1 MKRIYLSLIFVFAC
15 TGVFAQANY
24 DDFVGTWVY
33 QKNDTVF
40 KIKLQKGTMI
50 YKTMENS
57 AKVFG
62 GYFLSVK
69 GVVKEDYIKTLPATW
84 EAGILAPLGNIYI
97 NAISDTPNYLGF
109 TFYDQRKKH
118 INGTGIPGGKM
129 WLLAPDKLH
138 WTLNEEE
145 GLWAILEG
153 SGEDMTP
160 RGFSV
165 PIDVIMTKE

>member
-1 MKRIYLSLIFVFAC
+1 MKRVYLLLTFVFAC
-15 TGVFAQANY
+15 MEMFAQANY
-24 DDFVGTWVY
+24 DAFVGTWVY

-50 YKTMENS
+50 FKTMKNMPGI
-57 AKVFG
+57 FG
-62 GYFLSVK
+62 GYYLSVK
-69 GVVKEDYIKTLPATW
+69 GVVKEDYIKTIPTIWDAD
-84 EAGILAPLGNIYI
+84 ILASLGNIYI

-129 WLLAPDKLH
+129 WLIAPDKLH
-138 WTLNEEE
+138 WTLNEKD

-153 SGEDMTP
+153 SGEDMTL

-165 PIDVIMTKE
+165 PTDVIMTKE